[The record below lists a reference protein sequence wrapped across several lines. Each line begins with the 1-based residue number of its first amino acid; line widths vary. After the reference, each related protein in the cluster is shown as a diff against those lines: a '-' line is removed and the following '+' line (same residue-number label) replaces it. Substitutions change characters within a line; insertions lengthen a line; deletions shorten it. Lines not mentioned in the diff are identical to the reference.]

1 MPRVMSPLK
10 DADAF
15 HEALEN
21 WFLRARRP
29 LPWRED
35 YEPYHVWISEIM
47 LQQTQM
53 ERGVSYYRKWMEK
66 FPDIATLAAASEE
79 AVLRAWEGLGYYSRA
94 RAVVRAA
101 AILKERFHCRFPS
114 DPEVIRSLPGV
125 GPYTAAAIAS
135 IAFSHDIACVDAN
148 VERIVTRLF
157 DIDEPLSGKT
167 ARRRVA
173 ELAGE
178 LLPPGRARTH
188 NQAMMELGALV
199 CGKAPRCGGCPV
211 RGFCLAAER
220 GTARERPVK
229 KAPPETIRLTMTAGL
244 ILSSGRCL
252 VLRRPPKGRWG
263 GLWDFPGGVA
273 EDGVPPGE
281 ACVASVRE
289 RTGLD
294 TAVTAALPAINH
306 TFTNHRVCL
315 QGFLLRPVKKTETPP
330 VPLTE
335 EGTSWQW
342 ADLEG
347 LGALAM
353 PSACR
358 RLVEENRLLLASA
371 MPDSARLA

>member
-125 GPYTAAAIAS
+125 GP
-135 IAFSHDIACVDAN
+135 
-148 VERIVTRLF
+148 
-157 DIDEPLSGKT
+157 
-167 ARRRVA
+167 
-173 ELAGE
+173 
-178 LLPPGRARTH
+178 
-188 NQAMMELGALV
+188 
-199 CGKAPRCGGCPV
+199 
-211 RGFCLAAER
+211 
-220 GTARERPVK
+220 
-229 KAPPETIRLTMTAGL
+229 
-244 ILSSGRCL
+244 
-252 VLRRPPKGRWG
+252 
-263 GLWDFPGGVA
+263 
-273 EDGVPPGE
+273 
-281 ACVASVRE
+281 
-289 RTGLD
+289 
-294 TAVTAALPAINH
+294 
-306 TFTNHRVCL
+306 
-315 QGFLLRPVKKTETPP
+315 
-330 VPLTE
+330 
-335 EGTSWQW
+335 
-342 ADLEG
+342 
-347 LGALAM
+347 
-353 PSACR
+353 
-358 RLVEENRLLLASA
+358 
-371 MPDSARLA
+371 

>member
-53 ERGVSYYRKWMEK
+53 ERGVAYYRKWMEK

-114 DPEVIRSLPGV
+114 DPEAIRSLPGV

-178 LLPPGRARTH
+178 LLPPGRAQDAQPGH
-188 NQAMMELGALV
+188 DGARSPCLRK
-199 CGKAPRCGGCPV
+199 GPPV
-211 RGFCLAAER
+211 RRLSRAGILPRR
-220 GTARERPVK
+220 GAGNSPRKAREKSSPGDNPPHHDRGPHPFLWQMPRP
-229 KAPPETIRLTMTAGL
+229 AASPERALGRTLGF
-244 ILSSGRCL
+244 SGRRSGGRRAPWGS
-252 VLRRPPKGRWG
+252 LRRVRQGENRSRHRRHRG
-263 GLWDFPGGVA
+263 SPGHKPHIHQPQ
-273 EDGVPPGE
+273 GVPAGFSP
-281 ACVASVRE
+281 
-289 RTGLD
+289 
-294 TAVTAALPAINH
+294 AA
-306 TFTNHRVCL
+306 R
-315 QGFLLRPVKKTETPP
+315 
-330 VPLTE
+330 
-335 EGTSWQW
+335 
-342 ADLEG
+342 
-347 LGALAM
+347 
-353 PSACR
+353 
-358 RLVEENRLLLASA
+358 EEN
-371 MPDSARLA
+371 